1 MTLGGAPVQYLEPRT
16 DVAAKEDWSTGLILE
31 DLGSGAK
38 VIGSLALAAAAGLV
52 GCLFLPMTPGN
63 VGAVV
68 VLGLLVL
75 MGAMGPVMY
84 RVESKPVRRGLL
96 DEPWHR
102 CRATA
107 AEKDPADPTDRVLL
121 EDGTVLKG
129 WFDDMTDMVL
139 ERQEVFVAGPDAD
152 GHAAIRAAGFA
163 KMHNAKVDTGE
174 YPAAERE
181 ERPLMGPLDDVAAL
195 KAYDGLRW
203 GMRSWLWSV
212 VPAGIGAVVV
222 LLSLFPL
229 AVSGLVV
236 GGVLL
241 LSLLGLP
248 TALEISRWY
257 RAAVRAVDNSFQ
269 WTPVPVTLF
278 PWKPNQHVAGLAQMP
293 GGLAL
298 VQFVIPELDVIANIA
313 DTGVMWVA
321 GTHDDLIAVGVPRV
335 PSMTFAVVQPDRD
348 TPKED
353 PIPWIQRFHQPDF
366 SGLPR

>member
-1 MTLGGAPVQYLEPRT
+1 MQYLEPRT
-16 DVAAKEDWSTGLILE
+16 DVPAKDDWSTGLILQ

-38 VIGSLALAAAAGLV
+38 ALGYLALAAAAGLV

-68 VLGLLVL
+68 VLGLITS
-75 MGAMGPVMY
+75 MGAMGPLMY

-96 DEPWHR
+96 EEPWRR

-107 AEKDPADPTDRVLL
+107 AEKDPLDATDRVLL

-129 WFDDMTDMVL
+129 WFYDMPDMVL
-139 ERQEVFVAGPDAD
+139 QRQEVFVAGPDAE
-152 GHAAIRAAGFA
+152 GRAVIRAAGFA
-163 KMHNAKVDTGE
+163 KMHNAKVDHGE

-181 ERPLMGPLDDVAAL
+181 ERPLMRPLDDAAVL
-195 KAYDGLRW
+195 KAYNGLRW
-203 GMRSWLWSV
+203 GTRSWLWSV
-212 VPAGIGAVVV
+212 VPAGVGAVVV
-222 LLSLFPL
+222 LLSFFPF

-241 LSLLGLP
+241 LSLVGLP
-248 TALEISRWY
+248 MALEISRWY

-269 WTPVPVTLF
+269 WTPVSVTLF
-278 PWKPNQHVAGLAQMP
+278 PWQPNQHVAGLADMP
-293 GGLAL
+293 NGLTL
-298 VQFVIPELDVIANIA
+298 VQFVVPELDVIANIA
-313 DTGVMWVA
+313 DTGVMWIA
-321 GTHDDLIAVGVPRV
+321 GTHDDVIAVGVPRV
-335 PSMTFAVVQPDRD
+335 PSLTFAAVQPDRD